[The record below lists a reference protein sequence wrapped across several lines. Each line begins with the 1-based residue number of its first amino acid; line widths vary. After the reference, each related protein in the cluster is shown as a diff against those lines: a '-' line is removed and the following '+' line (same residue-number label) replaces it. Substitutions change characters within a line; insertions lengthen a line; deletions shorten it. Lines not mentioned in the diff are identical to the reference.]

1 MDASHVSLAPA
12 SVHRSLAAALFILLA
27 GVSLAACGPSKA
39 EQVKM
44 AGESVSRLKEGV
56 VDYATSQQRWPQHID
71 DLRVAG
77 DPLPGVGY
85 SVGEGG
91 VIAVYFGEGS
101 GLAGSQLIYTPT
113 QDAQGNVSWT
123 CAAKGLDAPLK
134 PAECS

>member
-1 MDASHVSLAPA
+1 MDASHVSLPA
-12 SVHRSLAAALFILLA
+12 GAVDRNYRSVLLALAALL
-27 GVSLAACGPSKA
+27 SLSACGPNA
-39 EQVKM
+39 ADQVNK

-56 VDYATSQQRWPQHID
+56 VDYATSQQSWPKHID

-123 CAAKGLDAPLK
+123 CAAKGLDAALK